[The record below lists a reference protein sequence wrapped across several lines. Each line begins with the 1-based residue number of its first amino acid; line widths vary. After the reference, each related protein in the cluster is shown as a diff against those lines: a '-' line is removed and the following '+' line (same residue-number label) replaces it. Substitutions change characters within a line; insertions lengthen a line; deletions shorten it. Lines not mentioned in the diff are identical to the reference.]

1 MSDLA
6 NDLFGNPVVTTETLR
21 DKYIEPPFSV
31 LNTQSAHWQKRKQKW
46 LNLGIQSELGREGIK
61 KAANFRQSAENCKG
75 HDKYGNKIM
84 TSTSLFDPVLCEL
97 AYTWFKPQDRD
108 TMNIL
113 DPFAG
118 GSVRGIV
125 ASELG
130 YNYVG
135 IDISERQVLANRQ
148 QAIDLVPSDRL
159 AKPVWLAG
167 DSNKVLDTLDMQFD
181 LLFTCPPYADL
192 EVYSDDPADISNM
205 PYAQF
210 IDTFGSIIS
219 KACNRLRAG
228 SFACIV
234 VGEARDK
241 KGFYYGFVPDTV
253 KIFQA
258 CGMMYYNEAV
268 ILTSLMSATL
278 RANGYMRTQKLVKVH
293 QNMLVFK
300 KNGGGQQ

>member
-31 LNTQSAHWQKRKQKW
+31 IDTRSVHWKKRRQRW
-46 LNLGIQSELGREGIK
+46 LNKGIQSELGREGIK

-75 HDKYGNKIM
+75 HDKYGKKIL

-97 AYTWFKPQDRD
+97 AYTWFKPQNRD
-108 TMNIL
+108 TMSIL

-135 IDISERQVLANRQ
+135 IDLSERQVLANRQ

-181 LLFTCPPYADL
+181 L
-192 EVYSDDPADISNM
+192 
-205 PYAQF
+205 
-210 IDTFGSIIS
+210 
-219 KACNRLRAG
+219 
-228 SFACIV
+228 
-234 VGEARDK
+234 
-241 KGFYYGFVPDTV
+241 
-253 KIFQA
+253 
-258 CGMMYYNEAV
+258 
-268 ILTSLMSATL
+268 
-278 RANGYMRTQKLVKVH
+278 
-293 QNMLVFK
+293 
-300 KNGGGQQ
+300 